1 MDAPLP
7 TMTEVSNAN
16 TVERRLSP
24 MEERDCE
31 LLNRILV
38 GNDRDALNEWRQLDA
53 DWRRHIWKLYDNLYL
68 GDESVALAVY
78 V

>member
-1 MDAPLP
+1 
-7 TMTEVSNAN
+7 
-16 TVERRLSP
+16 

-53 DWRRHIWKLYDNLYL
+53 DWRRHIWKLYDILYL
-68 GDESVALAVY
+68 GVDSVELAVY